1 MIFGNVKGFITL
13 KKTKKRRFIR
23 LSTSFY
29 FFILL
34 LGVFIGIRY
43 QVVEEAHILQQIDN
57 NIFARKNW
65 LNCGI
70 N

>member
-23 LSTSFY
+23 LSPSFY

-43 QVVEEAHILQQIDN
+43 QVMEEADILQQIDN
-57 NIFARKNW
+57 NIFARENW

>member
-23 LSTSFY
+23 LSPSFY

-43 QVVEEAHILQQIDN
+43 QVMEEADILQQIDN
-57 NIFARKNW
+57 NIFAREN
-65 LNCGI
+65 
-70 N
+70 